1 MIKSF
6 FKPSDGSF
14 KCELKFLIKKIL
26 INLFIIALIIGLY
39 YIFR

>member
-26 INLFIIALIIGLY
+26 INLFIVTVLVGLY
-39 YIFR
+39 HIFR